1 MNIKISK
8 NHNFEFL
15 NLPNEIQEKIYFIL
29 NPKERYMLALCSK
42 FIHTNYYDKNRELSL
57 YGLEIIINKLI
68 LNQDLTSQNNKRLY
82 TLLFDHIFKRIKIIN
97 NKDIYE
103 IIIINKL
110 LNHFKDDIKLH
121 MLYMIQDLEDNNID
135 KIILYSEN
143 DINLLLDNFNELFIE
158 ILAKKSPNIFK
169 NLFYTNINLRKI
181 FHKISNDFMFGVVR
195 NRNYDLLDYIMSLN
209 KDENEW
215 LNFNVF
221 IPYVSNL
228 IFILSYKVEDIIKL
242 NYYFNL
248 NIEHKKKILDHSIEQ
263 LYMNTVIY
271 IEKELKKELIDN

>member
-1 MNIKISK
+1 
-8 NHNFEFL
+8 
-15 NLPNEIQEKIYFIL
+15 
-29 NPKERYMLALCSK
+29 
-42 FIHTNYYDKNRELSL
+42 
-57 YGLEIIINKLI
+57 
-68 LNQDLTSQNNKRLY
+68 
-82 TLLFDHIFKRIKIIN
+82 
-97 NKDIYE
+97 
-103 IIIINKL
+103 
-110 LNHFKDDIKLH
+110 
-121 MLYMIQDLEDNNID
+121 MIQDLEDNNID